1 MQIVC
6 LDLEGVLTPEVW
18 LAVADRTGLD
28 ELRLTTRDIADYDA
42 LMKKRISILS
52 EHGISLSQIQQV
64 IATVDPLEGADD
76 FLEFLRRRTQV
87 VILSDTFRQFAAP
100 LMEKLGW
107 PTLFCNDLETDASNM
122 ITGYRLRQTEGK
134 KMAVRAFKSIGF
146 RVIASG
152 DSYNDLGMLEEAD
165 HGILFR
171 PPQSIVSSHSHFPA
185 FSEYSDF
192 CGFLES
198 ILE

>member
-18 LAVADRTGLD
+18 LAVADRTGLR
-28 ELRLTTRDIADYDA
+28 ELRLTTRDIADYDV

-52 EHGISLSQIQQV
+52 DHGVGLPQIQEV
-64 IATVDPLEGADD
+64 IATVDPLDGALD
-76 FLEFLRRRTQV
+76 FLDYLRHRTQV
-87 VILSDTFRQFAAP
+87 VILSDTFRQFAVP
-100 LMEKLGW
+100 LMKKLGW
-107 PTLFCNDLETDASNM
+107 PTLFCNELEIDPDNM
-122 ITGYRLRQTEGK
+122 ITGYKLRQAEGK
-134 KMAVRAFKSIGF
+134 RMAVRAFKSLGF

-171 PPQSIVSSHSHFPA
+171 PPESIVSSHSNFPA
-185 FSEYSDF
+185 FSEYADF